1 MKYHEQ
7 LVEMIAAL
15 SEQERAATAQQAN
28 QGAQFSP
35 ANQSE
40 VQRLHALRE
49 CLEAALL
56 CDKANDAVARQKV
69 RAAQS
74 SVDAWHE
81 LVKQSKRK

>member
-1 MKYHEQ
+1 MSYGDR
-7 LVEMIAAL
+7 LIGMIAELA
-15 SEQERAATAQQAN
+15 EQEQTATAQQAE
-28 QGAQFSP
+28 QGQQFSP
-35 ANQSE
+35 AKQAE
-40 VQRLHALRE
+40 VQRLHAIRE